1 MATAP
6 ATLEVTHVNTIERE
20 SRKVLLDSASNE
32 LVFGVVGH
40 AGAGTSFIAS
50 QLENLLKQTSLQGV
64 SFDVSILKAREMI
77 QNWASKNGKTLSAST
92 NPPSLSQV
100 EILQDY
106 GDQMRA
112 EQTATGREDLAAI
125 ARALALKIRLLRAT
139 KTKQAAEVGKAVV
152 PDGKPRAYILD
163 SLRHPE
169 EARFLRQL
177 YGQAFVLIGVVCEEE
192 KRITRIAEKYAD
204 GGRKAALKF
213 MKRDADAK
221 EKNGQHVADT
231 FHLADYFVDN
241 TVDRLKG
248 GNPNPDWDVVE
259 NLSRLVKI
267 VSHSELV
274 RPTVGETA
282 MHHAYSAQMQSAC
295 LSRQVGAAVVDING
309 NVVATGTNEVPK
321 AGGGV
326 YGESFERNLHDAR
339 CAFFPQ
345 SNERYCRNTREQN
358 EIIDELLD
366 SIQNLLNDI
375 DGVRDLTADRRR
387 TLALELR
394 NTRIGGLLEFSRA
407 VHAEMD
413 ALLSAARKGVSLVGT
428 RLFVTTFPCHYCARH
443 IIAAGVDEVQY
454 IEPYPK
460 SQALNLHRD
469 AIAVENSGWVPPS
482 QIAGTHDP
490 KRISESRVLFR
501 PFSGVAPQLYKRAF
515 MKDRELKK
523 KDTGELS
530 IQEPSWGTPWHLPK
544 KSPAEIE
551 AELSKEA
558 PDHA

>member
-1 MATAP
+1 MATVP
-6 ATLEVTHVNTIERE
+6 AGLALPHVPTIERE
-20 SRKVLLDSASNE
+20 SRKVLLDNASNE

-40 AGAGTSFIAS
+40 AGAGTSFIAV
-50 QLENLLKQTSLQGV
+50 QLENLLKQTPSQGI
-64 SFDVSILKAREMI
+64 SFDVSILKARDVI
-77 QNWASKNGKTLSAST
+77 QNWAIKRGKPLPAATK
-92 NPPSLSQV
+92 PPSLSQV
-100 EILQDY
+100 EILQNY

-112 EQTATGREDLAAI
+112 EKTATGREDLAAI
-125 ARALALKIRLLRAT
+125 ARVLALKIRLLRAA
-139 KTKQAAEVGKAVV
+139 KTKQNAEAGRAVI
-152 PDGKPRAYILD
+152 PDGNPRAYILD

-192 KRITRIAEKYAD
+192 RRITRIAGKYSD
-204 GGRKAALKF
+204 GGRDAAIKF

-241 TVDRLKG
+241 TVDRMKS
-248 GNPNPDWDVVE
+248 GNPNPDWDVIE

-326 YGESFERNLHDAR
+326 YGESFDRNPHDAR

-345 SNERYCRNTREQN
+345 SDERYCRNTREQN
-358 EIIDELLD
+358 QIIDELLKT
-366 SIQNLLNDI
+366 IQKLLEDI
-375 DGVRDLTADRRR
+375 DDVRDLSADRLGA
-387 TLALELR
+387 LALELR

-443 IIAAGVDEVQY
+443 IVAAGVDEVQY

-469 AIAVENSGWVPPS
+469 AIAVENSGWEPPS

-515 MKDRELKK
+515 MMDRDLKK
-523 KDTGELS
+523 KDTGEMA
-530 IQEPSWGTPWHLPK
+530 IQEPPWGTPWHLPK

>member
-1 MATAP
+1 LPILNARTP
-6 ATLEVTHVNTIERE
+6 ERD
-20 SRKVLLDSASNE
+20 SRNVLLEAASNE
-32 LVFGVVGH
+32 LVFAVVGH
-40 AGAGTSFIAS
+40 AGAGTSFIAG
-50 QLENLLKQTSLQGV
+50 QLDNLLKQTSLAEV
-64 SFDVSILKAREMI
+64 RFDVSILKAREVI
-77 QNWASKNGKTLSAST
+77 LDWARAHGKPPLNVTS
-92 NPPSLSQV
+92 PPSLQQV
-100 EILQDY
+100 KILQDY
-106 GDQMRA
+106 GDLMRA
-112 EQTATGREDLAAI
+112 EKTATGKEDLAAI
-125 ARALALKIRLLRAT
+125 ARALSLKIRLLRAIRT
-139 KTKQAAEVGKAVV
+139 NQVAEAGKAVV

-169 EARFLRQL
+169 EAQFLRQL
-177 YGQAFVLIGVVCEEE
+177 YGKAFVLIGVVCEEE
-192 KRITRIAEKYAD
+192 KRITRITEKYSD
-204 GGRKAALKF
+204 GGRTDAMKF
-213 MKRDADAK
+213 MKRDANAK
-221 EKNGQHVADT
+221 ERYGQHVADT
-231 FHLADYFVDN
+231 FYLADYFVDN
-241 TVDRLKG
+241 TMDRMKN
-248 GNPNPDWDVVE
+248 GNANPDWDVVE

-274 RPTVGETA
+274 RPTVAETA

-295 LSRQVGAAVVDING
+295 LSRQVGAAVVDVNG

-326 YGESFERNLHDAR
+326 YGESFDRDPYDAR
-339 CAFFPQ
+339 CAFLSEP
-345 SNERYCRNTREQN
+345 NERYCRNTREQN
-358 EIIDELLD
+358 KIIDELLD
-366 SIQNLLNDI
+366 SVQGLLSDI
-375 DGVRDLTADRRR
+375 EAVRDLSTERKA

-460 SQALNLHRD
+460 SQALNLHKD

-482 QIAGTHDP
+482 QVETKQASQ
-490 KRISESRVLFR
+490 KRQEARVLFR
-501 PFSGVAPQLYKRAF
+501 PFSGVAPRLYKSAF

-523 KDTGELS
+523 KDTGEMS
-530 IQEPSWGTPWHLPK
+530 IQEPLWGTPWHLPK

-551 AELSKEA
+551 AELSKEV
-558 PDHA
+558 PDNA